1 MNLFDIFKKS
11 KKGGVTTASLGKLWF
26 CAVNFAPWKEDWY
39 GVKIA
44 ETDIIEACVR
54 DGTTHVESTAQNPFN
69 KCDPVSLRGQI
80 GHLEYV
86 SQFGYWIGFFETKK
100 DAEDAYCLFTAAL
113 VQRIE
118 STSSGLGIS
127 NGQ

>member
-11 KKGGVTTASLGKLWF
+11 KKGGEVTASLGKLWF
-26 CAVNFAPWKEDWY
+26 CTVKFAPWKDDWY

-44 ETDIIEACVR
+44 ETDIEEAWVR
-54 DGTTHVESTAQNPFN
+54 DGTTHVVSTTRNPFD
-69 KCDPVSLRGQI
+69 KRDFTKLRGKV

-86 SQFGYWIGFFETKK
+86 SQLGYWIGFFETKK
-100 DAEDAYCLFTAAL
+100 DAEDAYRLFAAAL

-118 STSSGLGIS
+118 STSSGIGIS
-127 NGQ
+127 SGQ